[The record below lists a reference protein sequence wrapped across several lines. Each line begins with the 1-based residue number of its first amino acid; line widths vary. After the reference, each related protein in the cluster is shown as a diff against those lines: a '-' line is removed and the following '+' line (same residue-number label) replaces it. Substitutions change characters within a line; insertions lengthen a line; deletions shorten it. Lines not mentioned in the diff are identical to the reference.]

1 LFIPLMG
8 TGGRAT
14 TIGIGAGRDTL
25 RGPIAQLETGWRY
38 LVRTWS
44 GDRTWYR
51 MRMEPDPLA
60 PPAIRTVS
68 LTRRFGDFTAVD
80 SLDLEVAPGRFLGF
94 LGANGAGKST
104 TIKMLTGLLD
114 MSAGSASILGH
125 DVTRD
130 PIAAKRLIGVVPEDL
145 ALHDRLTGAEHLTFV
160 GRMFGLPKRD
170 IRRRTRELLEWMD
183 LDEDPKKLIV
193 DYSHG
198 MKKKLALSAALIHD
212 PKVLFLDEPF
222 EGIDVIASRT
232 IRNLLE
238 SLTERGVTIFL
249 TSHVLEIVEKL
260 CDDVAIIHEGKLIAH
275 GSLDELRAGI
285 AIEEG
290 DDGRRRTL
298 EEVFLNLV
306 EADPTEAPT
315 LSWLT

>member
-1 LFIPLMG
+1 
-8 TGGRAT
+8 
-14 TIGIGAGRDTL
+14 
-25 RGPIAQLETGWRY
+25 
-38 LVRTWS
+38 
-44 GDRTWYR
+44 